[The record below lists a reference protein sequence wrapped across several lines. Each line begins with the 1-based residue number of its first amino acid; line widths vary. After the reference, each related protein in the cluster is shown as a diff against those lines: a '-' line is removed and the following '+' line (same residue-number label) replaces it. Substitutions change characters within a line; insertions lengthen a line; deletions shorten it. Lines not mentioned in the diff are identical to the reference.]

1 MQRSKLVALVD
12 YEAVTKQVITLAYYV
27 SYVLVRN
34 GRHLVGPLSMALML
48 FHEHGSS
55 LSAR

>member
-12 YEAVTKQVITLAYYV
+12 YEVVTKQVITLAYYV

-34 GRHLVGPLSMALML
+34 GGIWSAL
-48 FHEHGSS
+48 
-55 LSAR
+55 